1 MNMLKQQELR
11 YKLNSDIFSRQE
23 KIKVLP
29 IILTILLAI
38 LVLLLSK

>member
-1 MNMLKQQELR
+1 MLKQQELR
-11 YKLNSDIFSRQE
+11 YKLNSDSFSRQE

-38 LVLLLSK
+38 LVLLLAR